1 MFICQITSNSVED
14 ELEGDKN
21 KNRDFNWR
29 VTARVQGGGQGV
41 KIKQWRAEWKKKK

>member
-1 MFICQITSNSVED
+1 MFIGQITSNSVED

-29 VTARVQGGGQGV
+29 VTARVQVRDKG
-41 KIKQWRAEWKKKK
+41 

>member
-1 MFICQITSNSVED
+1 MFIGQITSNSVED

-29 VTARVQGGGQGV
+29 VTARVQVGDKG
-41 KIKQWRAEWKKKK
+41 